1 MSELWTVAL
10 FFRGH
15 GRQINLLYG
24 GEAAARGAFVGMVKE
39 FRFGMRTA
47 DYAPAD
53 TEVQADHYGTSI
65 VVLPY
70 GPVECVMLQDNAKA
84 HEGAIEGSL
93 IQARAQAKANTRAQH
108 DPQLKFVS
116 GGGMLPG
123 RPG

>member
-24 GEAAARGAFVGMVKE
+24 GEAAARDAFVGMVKE
-39 FRFGMRTA
+39 FIA
-47 DYAPAD
+47 EYVPAPR
-53 TEVQADHYGTSI
+53 EDHYGTSI

-93 IQARAQAKANTRAQH
+93 IQARAQAKANARAQH

-116 GGGMLPG
+116 GGGMFPG